1 MRPVG
6 DSWLESVIN
15 AFYVGSMKYSLYAR
29 IIHVSLPKPAGHI
42 HLTVCLDLQGKL
54 YDRVTSHADPID
66 VLTLPRWATFPTAFV
81 CVWKNVRTGF
91 RSHDLVKVKTLGCQI
106 GVCLITLHFFL
117 SYLFAH
123 FCRSPK
129 IRQVHIIYHFKRR
142 GLVWVNR
149 FSLVAWTTN
158 VICFLCHFCCLQ
170 WVFPPSAVTYDPA
183 TRYPVLITHVVFHI
197 IATLYKQD

>member
-66 VLTLPRWATFPTAFV
+66 VLTLPRWAAFPIAFF
-81 CVWKNVRTGF
+81 CVWKTCARASVVTIWWKWKHWVARLVCVSLHCISFCHTF
-91 RSHDLVKVKTLGCQI
+91 LHTSAEALKSDRSILYTI
-106 GVCLITLHFFL
+106 L
-117 SYLFAH
+117 SD
-123 FCRSPK
+123 
-129 IRQVHIIYHFKRR
+129 
-142 GLVWVNR
+142 G
-149 FSLVAWTTN
+149 FSLGEQIFISGLDN
-158 VICFLCHFCCLQ
+158 
-170 WVFPPSAVTYDPA
+170 
-183 TRYPVLITHVVFHI
+183 
-197 IATLYKQD
+197 